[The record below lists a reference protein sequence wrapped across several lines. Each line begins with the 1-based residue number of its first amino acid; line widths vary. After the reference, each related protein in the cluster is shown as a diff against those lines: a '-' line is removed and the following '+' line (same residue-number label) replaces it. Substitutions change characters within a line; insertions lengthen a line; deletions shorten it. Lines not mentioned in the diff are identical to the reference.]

1 MRRILL
7 EAGFPWGV
15 DLRCRWRAGREMR
28 AKLVL
33 LLIHPAVGSPGSCS
47 YGCED
52 LEVSTKSHRVPWDCW
67 WA

>member
-1 MRRILL
+1 
-7 EAGFPWGV
+7 
-15 DLRCRWRAGREMR
+15 MR

-52 LEVSTKSHRVPWDCW
+52 LEVSTKAHGVPWDCW